1 MFSLGITSFA
11 ARNYISFDRL
21 TTANDRNQVV
31 HRQLPW
37 WKFAAAVMAH
47 AGGKFA
53 LPPLAGSQ
61 LPRLLAL
68 AANFLLA
75 DFDEKR
81 DWFHFRLRREGLFV
95 QPIQTSKIDTKS
107 YRNH

>member
-1 MFSLGITSFA
+1 MFSLGITFFA
-11 ARNYISFDRL
+11 ARNYISFGRL

-37 WKFAAAVMAH
+37 QKFAAAVMAH
-47 AGGKFA
+47 AGGKLA

-68 AANFLLA
+68 AAYLLLA

-81 DWFHFRLRREGLFV
+81 DWFHFTLCREVLFV
-95 QPIQTSKIDTKS
+95 
-107 YRNH
+107 